1 MTVTVFC
8 GSSTG
13 NNKDY
18 EDATKSLGKFLALN
32 NIDVV
37 YGGGNVGLMG
47 VLANSVLENNGN
59 IHGIIPIKLKEKELA
74 HTSLTNLSVVS
85 TMHERKA
92 KMAALGDAFIALP
105 GGVGTLE
112 EIFEV
117 WTWGQLG
124 FHDKPCAFYNV
135 NGFYDSLI
143 KMITSMQT
151 QGFVKKEYIDMLITT
166 DKQNEL
172 FEKIKAYK
180 APKQKWT

>member
-13 NNKDY
+13 YNKDY
-18 EDATKSLGKFLALN
+18 ENTTKLLGEFLALN

-47 VLANSVLENNGN
+47 VLANSVLKYNGN
-59 IHGIIPIKLKEKELA
+59 IHGVIPTKLKEKELA
-74 HTSLTNLSVVS
+74 HNGLTNLTVVS
-85 TMHERKA
+85 SMHERKA

-124 FHDKPCAFYNV
+124 FHNKPCAFYNV

-143 KMITSMQT
+143 KMINSMEKE
-151 QGFVKKEYIDMLITT
+151 GFVKKEYIDMLIKT
-166 DKQNEL
+166 DNQDEL
-172 FEKIKAYK
+172 LKRIKAYK
-180 APKQKWT
+180 APKQKWS